1 MRKVIKK
8 FMKGKNKK
16 KKNVK
21 VSNIELFLKNKKRKS
36 ENMVRRNLKNLLK
49 TTNNGWLS
57 IEEILKILV
66 RTYLKIDVQRVR
78 VYSEA
83 SIKLIGL
90 VYT

>member
-49 TTNNGWLS
+49 MTNNGWLS